1 MYKIDRIFMPKATK
15 EQLFEKNTRLKRLWS
30 TVGGDKIYTQRE
42 SENIP
47 LVDNSIAK
55 ELANEYNIDLSTL
68 PEIR

>member
-1 MYKIDRIFMPKATK
+1 MPKATK

>member
-1 MYKIDRIFMPKATK
+1 MPKATK

-55 ELANEYNIDLSTL
+55 ELANEYKIDLSTL